1 MDGPCVSLNVSQ
13 ITELAAYIAQSRP
26 EPERAPYVQSIEQKL
41 AIEEG
46 QTPLSEDI
54 ERRREVFSAV
64 FGDVKGLGEGTERG
78 AAQNFHHRT
87 LFSPFLV
94 TEIEGFFNLLYA
106 HLLTL
111 WPIDSPETKNRVSNL
126 LPIITSSTPESAA
139 KYRMCVSHLT
149 LSVHVY
155 YPDSCLYVP
164 ISTPEV
170 YQAFSTHFHDT
181 PISASLSTKPSSSL
195 QVQTMNSTYSKYPAV
210 TLRIG

>member
-1 MDGPCVSLNVSQ
+1 MFGWTVRLTECITQ
-13 ITELAAYIAQSRP
+13 ITELAGYIAQSRP
-26 EPERAPYVQSIEQKL
+26 EPERAPYVQSIEQKI
-41 AIEEG
+41 AVEEG

-111 WPIDSPETKNRVSNL
+111 WPVDSPETKNRVSSL
-126 LPIITSSTPESAA
+126 LPIITSSTTESAA
-139 KYRMCVSHLT
+139 KYRMCVFHLA

-155 YPDSCLYVP
+155 YPDSCLFVP
-164 ISTPEV
+164 YPPPKSIKPFQHTST
-170 YQAFSTHFHDT
+170 
-181 PISASLSTKPSSSL
+181 
-195 QVQTMNSTYSKYPAV
+195 
-210 TLRIG
+210 TLRSPSPCLQNPPRACKFKR